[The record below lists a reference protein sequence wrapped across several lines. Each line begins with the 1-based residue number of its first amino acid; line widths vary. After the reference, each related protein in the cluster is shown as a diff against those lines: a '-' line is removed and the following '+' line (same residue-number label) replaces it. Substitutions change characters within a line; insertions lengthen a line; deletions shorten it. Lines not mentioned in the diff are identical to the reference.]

1 MEGGIWRRKRRVS
14 RHTYCVLNT
23 LTSICIRLCK
33 HICIAAAMVTM
44 RFDLLP
50 FYVDV
55 PGNELT

>member
-1 MEGGIWRRKRRVS
+1 MPKEASG
-14 RHTYCVLNT
+14 
-23 LTSICIRLCK
+23 LTTHILCK